1 MSRFSSREFVHQDP
15 ARPRPGGARPP
26 VVQRAFVHSERAG
39 VTPPNPV
46 AASAVRPYRV
56 DILLPPGFRLS
67 ELAAV
72 TDCAGALA
80 SRIRPQVEL
89 RLLSVQG
96 GKVASEAALATVETE
111 RFALSPGAG
120 VLVLAGGAVRDQ
132 GATLAAF
139 AHQAIGT
146 GRHVAVLSDCVTLLN
161 DRGFFKDVEVCE
173 PWDDPVS
180 VERSA
185 SGAERAE
192 TVSQARIYAISSRV
206 STAAGS
212 ASTYHLMLGLILRQ
226 FGPTVANG
234 VADSLKLGEIRRGE
248 AFQQHATRDRYMVE
262 NPKLV
267 ALIEIMET
275 AIEEPVPIS
284 SLARRVGIGTRQMER
299 LVRSQLSTTPKRL
312 YTDIRLERARWLVE
326 HTAMPLT
333 EIGLSCGFA
342 PQTLSRAYLRHV
354 GELPSQTR
362 SRMRRLAEE
371 FDLRRAGRL
380 DS

>member
-1 MSRFSSREFVHQDP
+1 
-15 ARPRPGGARPP
+15 
-26 VVQRAFVHSERAG
+26 
-39 VTPPNPV
+39 
-46 AASAVRPYRV
+46 
-56 DILLPPGFRLS
+56 
-67 ELAAV
+67 
-72 TDCAGALA
+72 
-80 SRIRPQVEL
+80 
-89 RLLSVQG
+89 
-96 GKVASEAALATVETE
+96 
-111 RFALSPGAG
+111 
-120 VLVLAGGAVRDQ
+120 
-132 GATLAAF
+132 
-139 AHQAIGT
+139 
-146 GRHVAVLSDCVTLLN
+146 
-161 DRGFFKDVEVCE
+161 
-173 PWDDPVS
+173 
-180 VERSA
+180 
-185 SGAERAE
+185 
-192 TVSQARIYAISSRV
+192 
-206 STAAGS
+206 
-212 ASTYHLMLGLILRQ
+212 MLGLILRQ